1 MMQRIRQGDEVVVI
15 TGKDKGRRG
24 SVTRVFDDGRLI
36 VENVNIAKKHQRANP
51 NAGVPGGIIEKEMPL
66 DVSNVMLFNP
76 ATGKGDRIGFKRLE
90 DGRKVRY
97 FKSNGEVLDS

>member
-1 MMQRIRQGDEVVVI
+1 MHRIRQGDEVIVT

-24 SVTRVFDDGRLI
+24 SVTRVYEDGRLL
-36 VENVNIAKKHQRANP
+36 VENVNIAKKHQCANP

-66 DVSNVMLFNP
+66 DISNVMLFNP
-76 ATGKGDRIGFKRLE
+76 GTGKGDRVGFKRLE

-97 FKSNGEVLDS
+97 FKSNGEVLDT